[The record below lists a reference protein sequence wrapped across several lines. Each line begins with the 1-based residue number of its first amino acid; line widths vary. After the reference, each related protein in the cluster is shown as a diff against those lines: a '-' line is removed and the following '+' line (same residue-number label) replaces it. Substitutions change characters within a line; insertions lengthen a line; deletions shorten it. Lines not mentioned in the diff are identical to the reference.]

1 MEENTDAYT
10 TFANN
15 GNFVDAYMI
24 DQITDSNGKVI
35 YKHKTEPVNVFSQ
48 QANYEMLDMM
58 RDVFKYGTGRALPGM
73 LNFSADWAGK
83 TGTSQDWRDSWL
95 VASNPNI
102 TMGVWNGY
110 AHNQQLNHS
119 RYSEQTRTLFAGFA
133 NRAYNVDPELMA
145 PKDRFKQPEGV
156 SKQIYDGLTDGK
168 PTGYSKA
175 AGFEVNDLMN
185 AKYEPRDEIEALE
198 PLTTEQQQPDVEDPS
213 QDPNLIPGQND
224 GHEAEQPQ
232 ENEQSQNGLFR
243 IKPDFLQS
251 HFPYT
256 DLKAARPELLGKVR
270 P

>member
-1 MEENTDAYT
+1 
-10 TFANN
+10 
-15 GNFVDAYMI
+15 
-24 DQITDSNGKVI
+24 
-35 YKHKTEPVNVFSQ
+35 
-48 QANYEMLDMM
+48 
-58 RDVFKYGTGRALPGM
+58 
-73 LNFSADWAGK
+73 
-83 TGTSQDWRDSWL
+83 
-95 VASNPNI
+95 
-102 TMGVWNGY
+102 MGVWNGY
-110 AHNQQLNHS
+110 AHNQQLNHA

-156 SKQIYDGLTDGK
+156 SKLVYDGLTGGK

-185 AKYEPRDEIEALE
+185 AKYEPKDEIEPLE
-198 PLTTEQQQPDVEDPS
+198 PLTPKQPDVEDPA

-224 GHEAEQPQ
+224 GNEAEQPQ

-256 DLKAARPELLGKVR
+256 DLKAARPELLGKIR